1 MNSPVVTQISIEKK
15 TMKFLKERLND
26 PHVSEA
32 ARFALIK
39 KVAGGLCCQCERIPA
54 KIVSYD
60 VRNAQLIGKYCE
72 KCFKK
77 WEKESRH

>member
-1 MNSPVVTQISIEKK
+1 VSQVSIEKRI
-15 TMKFLKERLND
+15 MNFLKERLKD

-32 ARFALIK
+32 AKFALIK
-39 KVAGGLCCQCERIPA
+39 KVVGGLCCQCKGIPT

-60 VRNAQLIGKYCE
+60 VGDAQLIEKYCE

-77 WEKESRH
+77 WKKSEKTLTH

>member
-1 MNSPVVTQISIEKK
+1 
-15 TMKFLKERLND
+15 MKFLKERIKD

-32 ARFALIK
+32 AKFALIK

-60 VRNAQLIGKYCE
+60 VHNAQLIEKYCD
-72 KCFKK
+72 KCFKE
-77 WEKESRH
+77 WEQQRGH